1 MAYQSLVYGFVFLP
15 LCLAAYQIAPQRWRK
30 RVLLAFSYLFFW
42 LLSRE
47 LIIYLLG
54 TTVFVHCTGIWLEW
68 LKSEQKAELLTADRS
83 EKKRIKSI
91 YQKKSRQVLAFG
103 VLMLLGTLAYLKYYN
118 FFASNVNGIFGG
130 ILPFTIEQKNILMPV
145 GISFYTLQAIGYMA
159 DVYWGKIRA
168 EENMEKTALF
178 LAFFPQI
185 MEGPI
190 CRYQDTCDTLYEGRP
205 LQMNNLTDGYIR
217 IFWGLFKKTVIADRL
232 AIGVDAIFGNYA
244 SYSGSMIVFAAVAY
258 TIQLYME
265 FSGCMDIIIGSG
277 QLFGVKLPE
286 NFRQPF
292 SAQSAAEFW
301 RRWHITLGTWF
312 KAYIFYPVSM
322 SSPVKKWNQYG
333 RKHFGK
339 YITMLG
345 TSAIALFPVWIC
357 NGLWHGARW
366 SYIFYGMYYFSL
378 ILVGIAV
385 EPVRDRI
392 LKILHI
398 SPEFQG
404 LKYMRIAK
412 TWVIIFVG
420 ELFFRADGLRA
431 GVHMFRS
438 IFRNFQLS
446 NLWDGS
452 LLNLGMSRADLVAVM
467 AGCIVVAIV
476 GSAKERGI
484 RVRNSL
490 DKKPVFIR
498 WSIYYALILAV
509 IVIAAYGDDYQVV
522 DMIYAGF

>member
-312 KAYIFYPVSM
+312 KTYIFYPVSM

-345 TSAIALFPVWIC
+345 TSAIALFPVWMC

-366 SYIFYGMYYFSL
+366 SYTFYGMYYFSL
-378 ILVGIAV
+378 IRVGIAV

>member
-54 TTVFVHCTGIWLEW
+54 TTVFVHCIGIWLEW

-178 LAFFPQI
+178 MAFFPQI

-244 SYSGSMIVFAAVAY
+244 SYSGSMIIFAAVAY

-312 KAYIFYPVSM
+312 KTYIFYPVSM

-431 GVHMFRS
+431 GLHMFRS

-452 LLNLGMSRADLVAVM
+452 LLNLGMSRADLFAVM

-490 DKKPVFIR
+490 EKKPVFIR

>member
-312 KAYIFYPVSM
+312 KTYIFYPVSM

-345 TSAIALFPVWIC
+345 TSAIALFPVWMC

-398 SPEFQG
+398 SQEFQG

>member
-312 KAYIFYPVSM
+312 KTYIFYPVSM

-431 GVHMFRS
+431 GLHMFRS

-452 LLNLGMSRADLVAVM
+452 LLNLGMSRADLFAVM

-490 DKKPVFIR
+490 EKKPVFIR

>member
-178 LAFFPQI
+178 MAFFPQI

-312 KAYIFYPVSM
+312 KTYIFYPVSM

-345 TSAIALFPVWIC
+345 TSAIALFPVWMC

>member
-178 LAFFPQI
+178 MAFFPQI

-244 SYSGSMIVFAAVAY
+244 SYNGSMIVFAAVAY

-312 KAYIFYPVSM
+312 KTYIFYPVSM

-345 TSAIALFPVWIC
+345 TSAIALFPVWMC

-398 SPEFQG
+398 SPDFQG

-431 GVHMFRS
+431 GLHMFRS

>member
-54 TTVFVHCTGIWLEW
+54 TTVFVHCIGIWLEW

-91 YQKKSRQVLAFG
+91 YQKRSRHVLTFG

-178 LAFFPQI
+178 MAFFPQI

-312 KAYIFYPVSM
+312 KTYIFYPVSM

-398 SPEFQG
+398 SPGFQG

-431 GVHMFRS
+431 GLHMFRS

-452 LLNLGMSRADLVAVM
+452 LLNLGMSRADLFAVM

-490 DKKPVFIR
+490 EKKPVFIR